1 MKNYF
6 IFCAVSDASAAVVT
20 ECLLR
25 VMARCLETAP
35 LLCADI
41 SSTVSS
47 LLAHRHQQHGR
58 LKAHM
63 PTLVGAIKN
72 GHTQLLPLLKKN
84 PTLFSSEIRGI
95 ELHVES
101 LLASVGVLDLSELLV
116 DIAEKDARK
125 LIKSIPTLIIE
136 LEQSNEHQ
144 KKLVLGILL
153 AISLC
158 DPAAVAAHLVPIE
171 AACYPP
177 SAGVVPSTDYV
188 PDGSALRIPLSP
200 CRLPLLKLLAATGAK
215 SHSEDTV
222 THCLAAVARMIR
234 AIAGSLAD
242 EGVDITKEE
251 QGACLEAVNVIK
263 VRARYCNIFHKDT
276 LRAFDKIADS
286 NEATHRNLCRWNG
299 GKTALKGDLNLFLL
313 TAGQAHLIQSAPEE
327 VPQRG
332 KWWLP
337 FGSSKSK
344 AKIGAAPV
352 QFGRPATAPP
362 AGTPSVYGS
371 KSGRA
376 VGPSPF
382 FNHGEAM
389 VLSADTPAVAK
400 NLFGDKA
407 PPLQSDAPGQF
418 VSFSD
423 FINRQKNLTEV
434 STPREAGG
442 LGPTPLPKSEGLSE
456 ASPVGE
462 MKDGD
467 RA

>member
-1 MKNYF
+1 
-6 IFCAVSDASAAVVT
+6 
-20 ECLLR
+20 
-25 VMARCLETAP
+25 MARCLDTAP
-35 LLCADI
+35 SLCADI

-47 LLAHRHQQHGR
+47 LLATRHQQPGR

-63 PTLVGAIKN
+63 STLVGAIKN
-72 GHTQLLPLLKKN
+72 GHTQLLPLLKNN

-95 ELHVES
+95 ETHVES
-101 LLASVGVLDLSELLV
+101 LLVSVGVLDLSELLV
-116 DIAEKDARK
+116 DISTNDARK

-136 LEQSNEHQ
+136 LEQSNEQQ
-144 KKLVLGILL
+144 KKLVLGVLL

-177 SAGVVPSTDYV
+177 SSAIVIPSVDYV
-188 PDGSALRIPLSP
+188 PNASPPRIPLSS

-215 SHSEDTV
+215 SHSEEIV
-222 THCLAAVARMIR
+222 TQCLAAVARMIR
-234 AIAGSLAD
+234 AIAASLAD
-242 EGVDITKEE
+242 TGTDITKEE
-251 QGACLEAVNVIK
+251 QGACLEAVNIIK
-263 VRARYCNIFHKDT
+263 DRARYCNIFHKDT
-276 LRAFDKIADS
+276 LRAMDKIADS
-286 NEATHRNLCRWNG
+286 DDATHRNLCRWNG

-313 TAGQAHLIQSAPEE
+313 TAGQAHLTQSAPEE
-327 VPQRG
+327 AQHKDK

-337 FGSSKSK
+337 FGSSKAK
-344 AKIGAAPV
+344 AKIGVAPS
-352 QFGRPATAPP
+352 QSARPATAPV
-362 AGTPSVYGS
+362 GTPSAINSVYGS

-407 PPLQSDAPGQF
+407 PSLNHSQSDGPGQF
-418 VSFSD
+418 VSFSE

-434 STPREAGG
+434 STPRQEASG
-442 LGPTPLPKSEGLSE
+442 LGPTPLPKSDGLSE

-462 MKDGD
+462 TKDGE